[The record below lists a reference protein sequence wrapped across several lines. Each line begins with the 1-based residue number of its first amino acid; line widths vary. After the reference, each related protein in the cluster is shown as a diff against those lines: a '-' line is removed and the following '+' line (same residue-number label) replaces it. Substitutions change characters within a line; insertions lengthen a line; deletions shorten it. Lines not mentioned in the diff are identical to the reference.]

1 MTKNNLKIGVIS
13 LGCDKNTVDT
23 EYMLAILQGKGATI
37 VNDEN
42 DADIIIINTCAFI
55 DDAKKESINEIFR
68 AAQLK
73 KTGLLQKLIIT
84 GCLPQRYFEEIKSE
98 IPEIDGFI
106 GTANYSKIW
115 DVIKSEKPL
124 YITNDKDD
132 RENLKERYLTTQN
145 YAYLKIADGCYNK
158 CTYCAIPSI
167 KGKYRSVESDNL
179 IYQAQKIADE
189 GIREIILVAQNTADY
204 GIDFGTGRMLIPLL
218 DKLSKIDF
226 KRIRLLYL
234 YPESVDKKLIKY
246 ISENPKICKYM
257 DIPMQHINDRILKL
271 MGRRTT
277 GDKIRKLIDDIRNIN
292 ENIAIRSTFITG
304 FPQESEKEFTELK
317 NFLKEYKLDYCGF
330 FKYSKEDGTVAA
342 ELEGQISSITKDR
355 RLKELLSIQSS
366 LMPELKK
373 KFIGKTYDVVYE
385 GIDYS
390 KQKFLGRT
398 EFMAPDI
405 DGKVIFTADTLMR
418 IGDYY
423 KVKIN
428 GFVKN
433 DLKGEVVL

>member
-1 MTKNNLKIGVIS
+1 M
-13 LGCDKNTVDT
+13 
-23 EYMLAILQGKGATI
+23 
-37 VNDEN
+37 
-42 DADIIIINTCAFI
+42 
-55 DDAKKESINEIFR
+55 
-68 AAQLK
+68 
-73 KTGLLQKLIIT
+73 QKLIIT

-124 YITNDKDD
+124 YITNGKDD